1 MSGEATPLEGISL
14 DEVTRRIAVST
25 LRTLVVDDDPTSRE
39 MLSSILRRA
48 GHEPIVASSAEEA
61 LELFRQHDPDMVLMD
76 VMLPGMDGRDAMKR
90 MKRIKGERWLPVILI
105 SVLNA
110 PEEVL
115 DGLRDGADD
124 YLTKPIRVDHVLAK
138 LRNTGRTLLLQTQ
151 CANALRFG
159 RALMDHI
166 HEAILC
172 CDSQGVVQ
180 SANSA
185 AGTLFSESADAL
197 KGRLLLDLVFDVEL
211 QEVKREKYLD
221 AARYA
226 TGRRK
231 GGALFSV
238 EIRQTMVSIDCR
250 MLTVLTLRDVSR
262 QLSEERRVLNDAAQ
276 LREYKAA
283 REAENALAG
292 EMLNRLLHHKGCVP
306 DTLRHFTEAATGFSG
321 DVVVALRSPSD
332 RLFVLL
338 ADATGHGLAA
348 AISLVPALS
357 VLHAMVTRNCGL
369 SDIVAELNTKM
380 LELMPVGRFL
390 AAAVLCIDERG
401 RRGEIWVGGLPAVVM
416 LDEGGAITRRFES
429 NQMAFG
435 IVPSDAST
443 RAVTSFTWSTRCQL
457 VLASDGVLE
466 AENVNGEPLG
476 EERLLQALRRAEPSK
491 RLDAAKQVLA
501 THLAGLPASDDAS
514 VAIVDLH

>member
-1 MSGEATPLEGISL
+1 MSAGATPLENIPL

-48 GHEPIVASSAEEA
+48 GHVPIVASSGEEA

-105 SVLNA
+105 SVLDA
-110 PEEVL
+110 PDEVL

-124 YLTKPIRVDHVLAK
+124 YLTKPVRIDHVLAK
-138 LRNTGRTLLLQTQ
+138 LRNTSRTLLLQTQ

-172 CDSQGVVQ
+172 CDSQGLVQ
-180 SANSA
+180 SVNRA
-185 AGTLFSESADAL
+185 AETLFCESADAL
-197 KGRLLLDLVFDVEL
+197 KGRPLLDLVFDVDL
-211 QEVKREKYLD
+211 QDVKREKYVD
-221 AARYA
+221 AGRYA

-231 GGALFSV
+231 GGALFAV
-238 EIRQTMVSIDCR
+238 EVRQTMVSIDCR

-276 LREYKAA
+276 LREYKTA

-292 EMLNRLLHHKGCVP
+292 EMLNRLLHHKGCQP
-306 DTLRHFTEAATGFSG
+306 DALGHFTEAATGFSG
-321 DVVVALRSPSD
+321 DVVAALRSPKD
-332 RLFVLL
+332 RLFVVL

-357 VLHAMVTRNCGL
+357 VLHAMVSRNCEL

-390 AAAVLCIDERG
+390 AAAVLCIDERE

-416 LDEGGAITRRFES
+416 LDERGAITRRFES
-429 NQMAFG
+429 NQMALG

-443 RAVTSFTWSTRCQL
+443 RAVTSFTWSTRCQV
-457 VLASDGVLE
+457 VLTSDGVLE

-476 EERLLQALRRAEPSK
+476 EERLHQALRRAEPSQ
-491 RLDAAKQVLA
+491 RLEAARQALA
-501 THLAGLPASDDAS
+501 SHLAGLPASDDAS